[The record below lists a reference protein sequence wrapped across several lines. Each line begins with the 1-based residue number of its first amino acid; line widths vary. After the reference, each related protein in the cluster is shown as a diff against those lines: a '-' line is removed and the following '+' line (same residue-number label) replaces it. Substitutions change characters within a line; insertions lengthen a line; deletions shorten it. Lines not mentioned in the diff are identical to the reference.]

1 MKYIY
6 SLILVALS
14 LFVTSCSKSEQAS
27 NLSHEVEATFHINL
41 QDGATAR
48 SIGDGTT
55 AKALLYEI
63 RQAGKVVSKR
73 TIADAFAIDM
83 TYSLTLKVIEGA
95 DYEYIF
101 WAQKPD
107 APYGT
112 ENLSA
117 IEMNY
122 EDTPANDEGRDAFF
136 AAGTFIGGEA
146 VGEVVLKRPF
156 AQFNVGAEHGV
167 YENVEIAGM
176 YMDYSTVELKKVP
189 TVFHPLTGEASA
201 PKDIRFVVT
210 ETPANQTGD
219 SLVVT
224 IDEVNYT
231 YRYLSMNYLLAHTE
245 KTLFDAWT
253 GMYGT
258 PNVLV
263 MGNQV
268 LNVPLQRNYRT
279 NLLYFYKGGGG
290 DPDDPDPDDPDDPN
304 DPVDPDVPVNPDKPD
319 DPDEPGKPDRPSG
332 GGTIVDMV
340 DGTFIIVVDPN
351 FTSDHNKKK

>member
-1 MKYIY
+1 MKNYLY
-6 SLILVALS
+6 SLMTVAALLLGVACSESGLS
-14 LFVTSCSKSEQAS
+14 SDVEQVAEVTF
-27 NLSHEVEATFHINL
+27 TINL
-41 QDGATAR
+41 NDGADSR

-63 RQAGKVVSKR
+63 RQAGEVVSKR

-112 ENLSA
+112 EDLSA

-122 EDTPANDEGRDAFF
+122 EDSPANDEGRDAFF
-136 AAGTFIGGEA
+136 AAGSFIGGEA

-156 AQFNVGAEHGV
+156 AQFNVGAEEGV
-167 YENVEIAGM
+167 YENMVIGNM

-189 TVFHPLTGEASA
+189 TVFHPLTGDASA
-201 PKDIRFVVT
+201 PQDIRFVVT
-210 ETPANQTGD
+210 ETPATQTGD

-290 DPDDPDPDDPDDPN
+290 DPDDPDPDDPDDP
-304 DPVDPDVPVNPDKPD
+304 VDPDVPVNPDKPD

>member
-1 MKYIY
+1 MYLYFISYDDRGAPSFDKFACSIGMTLADLMKLRARKKFSAAYRECCAIRRDY
-6 SLILVALS
+6 LIDRALDKRFDPSFVKQLLIL
-14 LFVTSCSKSEQAS
+14 E
-27 NLSHEVEATFHINL
+27 
-41 QDGATAR
+41 DGEEFEKE
-48 SIGDGTT
+48 D
-55 AKALLYEI
+55 
-63 RQAGKVVSKR
+63 
-73 TIADAFAIDM
+73 
-83 TYSLTLKVIEGA
+83 
-95 DYEYIF
+95 
-101 WAQKPD
+101 
-107 APYGT
+107 
-112 ENLSA
+112 LSA

-146 VGEVVLKRPF
+146 VGEVVLRRPF
-156 AQFNVGAEHGV
+156 AQFNVGAEERF
-167 YENVEIAGM
+167 YENVELGGM

-279 NLLYFYKGGGG
+279 NLLYFYKGGG
-290 DPDDPDPDDPDDPN
+290 D
-304 DPVDPDVPVNPDKPD
+304 
-319 DPDEPGKPDRPSG
+319 
-332 GGTIVDMV
+332 TIVDMV

-351 FTSDHNKKK
+351 FTSEHNKKK

>member
-1 MKYIY
+1 
-6 SLILVALS
+6 
-14 LFVTSCSKSEQAS
+14 
-27 NLSHEVEATFHINL
+27 
-41 QDGATAR
+41 
-48 SIGDGTT
+48 
-55 AKALLYEI
+55 
-63 RQAGKVVSKR
+63 
-73 TIADAFAIDM
+73 
-83 TYSLTLKVIEGA
+83 
-95 DYEYIF
+95 
-101 WAQKPD
+101 
-107 APYGT
+107 
-112 ENLSA
+112 
-117 IEMNY
+117 
-122 EDTPANDEGRDAFF
+122 
-136 AAGTFIGGEA
+136 
-146 VGEVVLKRPF
+146 
-156 AQFNVGAEHGV
+156 
-167 YENVEIAGM
+167 M

-290 DPDDPDPDDPDDPN
+290 DPDDPDPDDPDDP
-304 DPVDPDVPVNPDKPD
+304 VDPDVPVDPDKPD